1 MTVQFNTGGNTYL
14 VGNVEV
20 YVPTYFNAT
29 TFTAD
34 IPLAAY
40 MQSEASGY
48 PLDSGTPA
56 AILYKIAPILVI
68 GTVYDN
74 TQIYQGIPNTFQIGS
89 FNYGWK
95 GASWTREFLNFQQ
108 QNIPECSGFY
118 PAEGIFPGTSDTLYS
133 YGVTNPAKYNPADM
147 LYLYLPNAEIDTV
160 TLYLHYSIEQFS
172 NATTEYGY
180 IWSSLSDTYGS

>member
-1 MTVQFNTGGNTYL
+1 MTVQFNTDGNSYL

-20 YVPTYFNAT
+20 YVPTYFNSL
-29 TFTAD
+29 TFTAN
-34 IPLAAY
+34 IPLTAY

-48 PLDSGTPA
+48 PLTSGAPA
-56 AILYKIAPILVI
+56 AILYKIAPILSI
-68 GTVYDN
+68 GTIYDN

-95 GASWTREFLNFQQ
+95 GSFWAREFINFQQ

-118 PAEGIFPGTSDTLYS
+118 PTEGKVAGTTETIYS
-133 YGVTNPAKYNPADM
+133 YGVTNPASYNPADM
-147 LYLYLPNAEIDTV
+147 LYLYLPNADIDTV

-172 NATTEYGY
+172 GASPAYGY